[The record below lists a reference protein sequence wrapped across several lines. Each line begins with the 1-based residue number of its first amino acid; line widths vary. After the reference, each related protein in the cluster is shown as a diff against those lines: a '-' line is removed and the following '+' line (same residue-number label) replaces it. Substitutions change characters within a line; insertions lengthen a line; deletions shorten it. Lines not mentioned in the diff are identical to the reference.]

1 MSNEVKAS
9 WAAFMLLVLA
19 ACNLDTN
26 PNVEGRTPTVEE
38 AATPTIE
45 TSPVV
50 TENTPFRIVTR
61 TPFGTPAPVAPAA
74 TTIDGAVPV
83 SPLPIFG
90 ATPAGQMVVDPN
102 LIVAREQADDVF
114 IVDLP
119 LEGTLVLSYAVTVTQ
134 GSITFMAQGPDGASN
149 IVWQYRATTTE
160 DSSVAIPI
168 PQAGRY
174 EVLIDKSPDFQ
185 GNHALTWELQ

>member
-1 MSNEVKAS
+1 M
-9 WAAFMLLVLA
+9 
-19 ACNLDTN
+19 
-26 PNVEGRTPTVEE
+26 
-38 AATPTIE
+38 
-45 TSPVV
+45 

-61 TPFGTPAPVAPAA
+61 TPFGTAAPIA
-74 TTIDGAVPV
+74 TAIDGALPV

-90 ATPAGQMVVDPN
+90 STPAGQSTLDPN

-119 LEGTLVLSYAVTVTQ
+119 LEGTLVLSYTVTVNA
-134 GSITFMAQGPDGASN
+134 GYITFMAQGPDSASD
-149 IVWQYRATTTE
+149 IVWQYRATTAE
-160 DSSVAIPI
+160 DNSVAIPI
-168 PQAGRY
+168 SQAGRY